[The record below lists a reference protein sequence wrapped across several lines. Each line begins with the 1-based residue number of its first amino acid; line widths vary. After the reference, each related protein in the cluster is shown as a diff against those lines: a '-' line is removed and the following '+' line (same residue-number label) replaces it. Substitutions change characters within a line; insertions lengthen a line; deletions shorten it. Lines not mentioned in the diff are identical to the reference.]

1 MTSVHKPCRL
11 PVVAFKAI
19 EVSLAAVEELRAAPD
34 PEGSPPLPKRF
45 LRHADEHSLLAV
57 RAVQETIAE
66 VARIDCRS
74 HGVIA
79 APCQAGRIGSSRT
92 LSQYAEGGGATVS
105 PHIVPQASLH
115 AMAAAVSVG
124 LGMHG
129 PSLGVGGGATALSEG
144 LLTLAALVDAPD
156 VDAWWLVATQFVGE
170 PLLNAAGELQSDTHE
185 TSVEAVALLMTP
197 TATAAMPP
205 QWWLDPASL
214 VASDERLAAQVRACL
229 VDADAVES
237 QQKEAA

>member
-1 MTSVHKPCRL
+1 MHKPCRL
-11 PVVAFKAI
+11 PVVAFQAI
-19 EVSLAAVEELRAAPD
+19 EVPLAAVADLRAVPD

-45 LRHADEHSLLAV
+45 LRHADEHSVLAV
-57 RAVQETIAE
+57 RAVQETIADI
-66 VARIDCRS
+66 AGINCRG

-92 LSQYAEGGGATVS
+92 LTQYAEGGGATVS

-129 PSLGVGGGATALSEG
+129 PSLGVGGGATALAEG
-144 LLTLAALVDAPD
+144 LLTLAALVDAPN
-156 VDAWWLVATQFVGE
+156 VEAWWLVGTQFVGE
-170 PLLNAAGELQSDTHE
+170 PLLDATGEPKGDTDV
-185 TSVEAVALLMTP
+185 TSVEAVALLITP
-197 TATAAMPP
+197 TATAAVPP

-214 VASDERLAAQVRACL
+214 PASDERLAAQVRACL
-229 VDADAVES
+229 MDADAADD